1 MNLESSLNSLPI
13 SRHERVRRK
22 IMLLKLTVPSLN
34 QEMVKVPSLSV
45 GLVYQDA
52 LLKLLWEQNPGQ
64 EETQL
69 LSPNL
74 LEMEWTAHRGLMM
87 GAGEK

>member
-1 MNLESSLNSLPI
+1 
-13 SRHERVRRK
+13 
-22 IMLLKLTVPSLN
+22 
-34 QEMVKVPSLSV
+34 MVKVPSLSV
-45 GLVYQDA
+45 GLVYQDG

-64 EETQL
+64 EETQI

-74 LEMEWTAHRGLMM
+74 LEMEQTAHRGLMI